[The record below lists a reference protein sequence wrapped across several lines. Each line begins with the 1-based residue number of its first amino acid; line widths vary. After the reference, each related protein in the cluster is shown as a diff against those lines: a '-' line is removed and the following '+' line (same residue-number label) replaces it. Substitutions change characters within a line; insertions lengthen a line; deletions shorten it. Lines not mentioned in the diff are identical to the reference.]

1 MMNNKNRGRIRMKQ
15 KLMLCWMAILFLGT
29 VLPVYSTAWS
39 AVKPKTI
46 PMPKDRLFAPSFPEQ
61 NKDAALCI
69 LQNDDGTPMS
79 VGVGFD
85 SGMGLATYMD
95 PSVCTSHPTYPFKI
109 TNLYCYLYH
118 DYTDAPHWKWPIK
131 IQVKIKNSM
140 LADKCLGPDTLT
152 TLYSQS
158 YTIPIDS
165 SYYYLGGNP
174 MNLTLSPSLCVYQP
188 FFVEIDYLTPVP
200 ANDTLP
206 GLLMDALVASGD
218 TCNNWGWDDS
228 LGFIRW
234 DYYWIPPTP
243 GDLMIRI
250 SGYTNAPECDTGWYW
265 KADRTNAPSGM
276 PDFDQNQDS
285 WVSYCGPV
293 AAANCLWWYGAVP
306 VGWTPPQLID
316 TLARYFHNTPAWGTF
331 VDTMQMGLNQYF
343 NNYGLPFQTQMYDM
357 PYFHEMEESLK
368 VSQDVI
374 LLLGQWEQ
382 VVVDSF
388 VRTGGHYVTMAG
400 VWSESLKVAFSDPDR
415 DNAENGHPGRVR
427 PSHDAHPSDHL
438 LHNDPLYVSHD
449 IYTSTLTSPSPG
461 NPHWGLTDYL
471 LSKNMAESFEGKN
484 FHPSQLKYYSPERE
498 GKGPQYIEVDYALMI
513 CPKSSAV
520 EDEEKPDIPKDFQ
533 LNQNYPNPF
542 NPTTTIRYTV
552 HRPSSVVRSPIPTTL
567 KIYNILGQLVK
578 TLVNEPKSTGEY
590 EVVWDGKD
598 EKGNSLSSGIYFY
611 RLAIGEQTE
620 TKRMLLLK

>member
-1 MMNNKNRGRIRMKQ
+1 
-15 KLMLCWMAILFLGT
+15 
-29 VLPVYSTAWS
+29 
-39 AVKPKTI
+39 
-46 PMPKDRLFAPSFPEQ
+46 
-61 NKDAALCI
+61 
-69 LQNDDGTPMS
+69 
-79 VGVGFD
+79 
-85 SGMGLATYMD
+85 
-95 PSVCTSHPTYPFKI
+95 
-109 TNLYCYLYH
+109 
-118 DYTDAPHWKWPIK
+118 
-131 IQVKIKNSM
+131 
-140 LADKCLGPDTLT
+140 
-152 TLYSQS
+152 
-158 YTIPIDS
+158 
-165 SYYYLGGNP
+165 
-174 MNLTLSPSLCVYQP
+174 
-188 FFVEIDYLTPVP
+188 
-200 ANDTLP
+200 
-206 GLLMDALVASGD
+206 
-218 TCNNWGWDDS
+218 
-228 LGFIRW
+228 
-234 DYYWIPPTP
+234 
-243 GDLMIRI
+243 
-250 SGYTNAPECDTGWYW
+250 
-265 KADRTNAPSGM
+265 
-276 PDFDQNQDS
+276 
-285 WVSYCGPV
+285 
-293 AAANCLWWYGAVP
+293 
-306 VGWTPPQLID
+306 
-316 TLARYFHNTPAWGTF
+316 
-331 VDTMQMGLNQYF
+331 
-343 NNYGLPFQTQMYDM
+343 M

-374 LLLGQWEQ
+374 LLLGKWEE
-382 VVVDSF
+382 VLPDSF
-388 VRTGGHYVTMAG
+388 ERIGGHFVTMAG
-400 VWSESLKVAFSDPDR
+400 VWSESLKIALSDPDR
-415 DNAENGHPGRVR
+415 DNAENGYPGRVR
-427 PSHDAHPSDHL
+427 PTHTSHPADPL
-438 LHNDPLYVSHD
+438 LHNDPVYISQD